1 MTLNTFLETIKNNK
15 PILFKQ
21 TMAIIDDEY
30 HYRSSEFSNGLG
42 DDKAINPA
50 GTNEGSCK
58 IFSFAKIHH
67 LNQQQTLSLF
77 GQYYQDVLTRPK
89 DSDHTNIRNF
99 IKYGWDGIVFQTEG
113 LTKK

>member
-1 MTLNTFLETIKNNK
+1 MTLNAFLETIKNNK

-30 HYRSSEFSNGLG
+30 HYHPSEFSNGLG

-67 LNQQQTLSLF
+67 LNQQQTLKLF
-77 GQYYQDVLTRPK
+77 GEYYQDVLTRPE

-99 IKYGWDGIVFQTEG
+99 IKYGWDGIFFQAEV

>member
-21 TMAIIDDEY
+21 TMAIIDNEY
-30 HYRSSEFSNGLG
+30 YYHPSEFSNGLG
-42 DDKAINPA
+42 NDKVINPA
-50 GTNEGSCK
+50 GTNAGSCK
-58 IFSFAKIHH
+58 LFSFAKIHH
-67 LNQQQTLSLF
+67 LNQQQTLKLF
-77 GQYYQDVLTRPK
+77 GEYYQDVLTRPE

-99 IKYGWDGIVFQTEG
+99 IKYGWDGIFFQAEV

>member
-21 TMAIIDDEY
+21 TMTIIDDDY
-30 HYRSSEFSNGLG
+30 HYQPTEFSNGLG

-58 IFSFAKIHH
+58 IFYFAKIHQ
-67 LNQQQTLSLF
+67 LNQQQALGLF
-77 GQYYQDVLTRPK
+77 GEYYQDVLTRPK

-99 IKYGWDGIVFQTEG
+99 IKHGWDGIIFQAKV